1 MQRSSFS
8 DQPCSV
14 ARTLDIIGD
23 RWTPLVLR
31 DIAIGISRFDA
42 IQRDLGLSRK
52 VLTQRLE
59 APRRARRRGPGRVPG
74 ATRRATTTGSPR
86 RATTSRWCCSRCSSS
101 ATSGPSAAQPPIQ
114 WRHLSCGQIS
124 APVACCDHCG
134 EQVRPGEAIPLRGP
148 SFDDEERAGR
158 GRRRWTRSRPCS
170 AERSPV
176 ILWGD
181 LASNPLFLGRTCR
194 SGS

>member
-1 MQRSSFS
+1 MQRSLP

-31 DIAIGISRFDA
+31 DIAIGISRFDV

-52 VLTQRLE
+52 VLAQRLANLVE
-59 APRRARRRGPGRVPG
+59 HEVVTRVEYQDNPPRYDYRL
-74 ATRRATTTGSPR
+74 TEKGSDL
-86 RATTSRWCCSRCSSS
+86 AMVLLAIQQFGDKW
-101 ATSGPSAAQPPIQ
+101 AFGGKPPIQ

-124 APVACCDHCG
+124 APVAVCDHCG

-148 SFDDEERAGR
+148 SFDD
-158 GRRRWTRSRPCS
+158 S
-170 AERSPV
+170 AAPV
-176 ILWGD
+176 VGEALDEI
-181 LASNPLFLGRTCR
+181 AAVFSA
-194 SGS
+194 